1 MDAVRTFAMATTES
15 GKITA
20 SEAARGFVWAT
31 EVKKYKDFVVAA
43 YAAAANNDAKMDII
57 AREYQYAAWG
67 NGIEIYNLYRRTG
80 FPANMQPPMDPSPG
94 PFVRSFYY
102 PLSFTIAN
110 INAKQKTNATAQV
123 FWDKNP
129 AGFIK

>member
-1 MDAVRTFAMATTES
+1 MDYVRAFSMATTES

-20 SEAARGFVWAT
+20 SEAARGFVWND
-31 EVKKYKDFVVAA
+31 EVTKYINFVKDA
-43 YAAAANNDAKMDII
+43 YTKSASNDAKMDII

-80 FPANMQPPMDPSPG
+80 FPANLQPAMDPNPG
-94 PFVRSFYY
+94 PFIRSFYY
-102 PLSFTIAN
+102 PLNFTIAN
-110 INAKQKTNATAQV
+110 VNAKQKANPTVQV